1 MILDNRYFITS
12 REFSNKAHQEL
23 AGNLHPNSYEN
34 WQPTELPEL
43 PESTKQA
50 LRAVE
55 ILFDKLAPL
64 ASGTE

>member
-1 MILDNRYFITS
+1 MIQGNRYFITS
-12 REFSNKAHQEL
+12 RESLNKAHQEL

-34 WQPTELPEL
+34 WQPSCTEL

>member
-34 WQPTELPEL
+34 WQPAEL